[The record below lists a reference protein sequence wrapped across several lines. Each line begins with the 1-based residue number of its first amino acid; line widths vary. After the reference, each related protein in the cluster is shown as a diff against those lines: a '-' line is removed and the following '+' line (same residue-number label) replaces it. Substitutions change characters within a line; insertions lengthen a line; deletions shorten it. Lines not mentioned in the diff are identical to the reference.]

1 MLSTRH
7 PVVGPPILRIIFAI
21 FVEAAIFRYLPG
33 VSVRRALKTS
43 TIANEASLVFGLIFI
58 AMI

>member
-1 MLSTRH
+1 MNARH
-7 PVVGPPILRIIFAI
+7 PVIGPLVLRIIFAI

-33 VSVRRALKTS
+33 VSVRRALKIS
-43 TIANEASLVFGLIFI
+43 TIANAASLVFGLIFI